1 MKKTGFNTIH
11 CVYRPWRLPLCRKHR
26 VKMMVDIL
34 AWKDDVKMDIRRP
47 KQRPDVE
54 AMCRK
59 LRGSDA
65 IWGRKT
71 ILYAWVTSS

>member
-11 CVYRPWRLPLCRKHR
+11 CVYRPWRLPLCRKHG